1 MTLQKQWMFKRLLA
15 VALAAGLGG
24 LIGLPVA
31 ARAQSV
37 PQAQLEEALAA
48 TMRRY
53 DAPGGV
59 LLLSGP
65 DGPPQIAAAGL
76 AERAQRRPVKPD
88 TRFHVASTGKMMT
101 AVAVL
106 QLVQE
111 GKIALDS
118 PVLPLIDLP
127 GAARL
132 ANIAS
137 ATVGDLLSHR
147 SGLPDCLRNAKTP
160 NPRHPNP
167 RWTAAEALTSAPCGA
182 ASKPGVHAYS
192 NTNFILLGRIVEKMD
207 RRPLAESLA
216 ARVFRPAGMT
226 ATTLGANWTGTNRA
240 ETNLAH
246 GYRAAAKKGG
256 KREDASAYAY
266 SSPLGD
272 APVTTT
278 AADLDRFM
286 TALFRRPGL
295 LLRPEMLA
303 AMLEDRA
310 GEESDD
316 GYGYGVAV
324 EDSDWGKKY
333 GHPGRL
339 AGFRCEAWHFPE
351 QDRTIILILNG
362 DENGPDDVGV
372 RLARALLPPPPPPAA
387 PPPDSLILAA
397 PPPDSPEPKEK

>member
-1 MTLQKQWMFKRLLA
+1 MALHKQWIFKRLLA
-15 VALAAGLGG
+15 AALAVGLGG
-24 LIGLPVA
+24 LMELPA
-31 ARAQSV
+31 PARAQLV
-37 PQAQLEEALAA
+37 PQAQLEEALAV

-65 DGPPQIAAAGL
+65 EGPPQIAAAGL
-76 AERAQRRPVKPD
+76 ADQAQRRPVKPD

-101 AVAVL
+101 AVAIL

-111 GKIALDS
+111 GKVTLDS
-118 PVLPLIDLP
+118 PVVPLVDLP

-132 ANIAS
+132 PNIAT

-167 RWTAAEALTSAPCGA
+167 RWTAAEALTSAPCGVPT
-182 ASKPGVHAYS
+182 KPGVHAYS
-192 NTNFILLGRIVEKMD
+192 NTNFILLGHIVEKLD
-207 RRPLAESLA
+207 RRSLAESLA

-240 ETNLAH
+240 EANLAH

-278 AADLDRFM
+278 AADLDHFM

-295 LLRPEMLA
+295 LLRPETLE

-333 GHPGRL
+333 GHSGRL
-339 AGFRCEAWHFPE
+339 AGFRCEAWHFP
-351 QDRTIILILNG
+351 DVNRTIILILNG
-362 DENGPDDVGV
+362 DENSPDDVGIQ
-372 RLARALLPPPPPPAA
+372 LASVLLPLPPPPLTRPP
-387 PPPDSLILAA
+387 
-397 PPPDSPEPKEK
+397 E

>member
-1 MTLQKQWMFKRLLA
+1 MTTPTQRIFKRLLA
-15 VALAAGLGG
+15 AVLATGFVGLT
-24 LIGLPVA
+24 GLPTT
-31 ARAQSV
+31 ARAQLI

-76 AERAQRRPVKPD
+76 AERAQRRPVTPN

-101 AVAVL
+101 AVAAL

-118 PVLPLIDLP
+118 PVLPLVNLP

-132 ANIAS
+132 PNIAT

-147 SGLPDCLRNAKTP
+147 SGVPDCLRNAKTP

-167 RWTAAEALTSAPCGA
+167 HWTAAEALTSAPCGNPT
-182 ASKPGVHAYS
+182 KPGSYAYS
-192 NTNFILLGRIVEKMD
+192 NTNFILLGRIVEKLD
-207 RRPLAESLA
+207 GRPLADSLT
-216 ARVFRPAGMT
+216 ARIFRPAGMT
-226 ATTLGANWTGTNRA
+226 ATTLGANRA
-240 ETNLAH
+240 EATLAH
-246 GYRAAAKKGG
+246 GYRPAAKRGAE
-256 KREDASAYAY
+256 RLDASLYAY

-295 LLRPEMLA
+295 LLRPETLA

-310 GEESDD
+310 GDESDE
-316 GYGYGVAV
+316 GYGYGIAV

-351 QDRTIILILNG
+351 ANRTIILILNG
-362 DENGPDDVGV
+362 DENSPDDVGI
-372 RLARALLPPPPPPAA
+372 RLASALLPPPPPPAIL
-387 PPPDSLILAA
+387 PP
-397 PPPDSPEPKEK
+397 E